1 MAFFILE
8 YYNIWLFNLILLL
21 LYGILTIK
29 YCTIIYIF

>member
-8 YYNIWLFNLILLL
+8 YYNIWLFDLILLL
-21 LYGILTIK
+21 LYGIFTIK